1 MKAFQVRAPFEFGLA
16 QVAMPQ
22 VAPGEVKVD
31 VAYAGICG
39 SDMHIIHG
47 QNAFVRFPRVTGH
60 EFSGVVREV
69 GQSVEHLKVGDRVCI
84 DPVISCGTCYPCRIN
99 RPNVCTRLQVIGVHR
114 DGGFSEQVCV
124 PAENAHRLPDSMA
137 LSHAALVEPY
147 SIALNVLDRMQPHP
161 GNSLLIYGAG
171 VIGLTLVQM
180 ARALGLT
187 DITVTDVIDARLET
201 ARALGASRTLNGKAV
216 DVEATMRELTD
227 GEGVPLIVDS
237 ACIPALMPQM
247 VRLAS
252 PAGRI
257 GLLGFN
263 AVPSD
268 LVQLE
273 MIKKELTL
281 VGSRLNNRKFPRVI
295 ELIASGKLH
304 VQEMISHRVSFDE
317 MPAAIDLIENHPEQ
331 TRKVLVELSGAYQ

>member
-1 MKAFQVRAPFEFGLA
+1 MKAFQVKAPFEFGLA
-16 QVAMPQ
+16 QVERPQ

-69 GQSVEHLKVGDRVCI
+69 GECVENLKVGDRVCI
-84 DPVISCGTCYPCRIN
+84 DPVISCGSCYPCRIN

-124 PAENAHRLPDSMA
+124 PAGNAHRLPDSLS

-161 GNSLLIYGAG
+161 GDSLLIYGAG

-187 DITVTDVIDARLET
+187 DITVTDVIDTRLET
-201 ARALGASRTLNGKAV
+201 AMALGASRTLNGKDV
-216 DVEATMRELTD
+216 DVETTLRELTH
-227 GEGVPLIVDS
+227 GEGMPLIVDA

-295 ELIASGKLH
+295 ELIASGKLQ
-304 VQEMISHRVSFDE
+304 VQEMISHRVSFDD
-317 MPAAIDLIENHPEQ
+317 MPAAIGLIESHPEQ
-331 TRKVLVELSGAYQ
+331 TRKILVELSGAPQ

>member
-1 MKAFQVRAPFEFGLA
+1 MKAFQVTAPFEFGLA
-16 QVAMPQ
+16 QVATTQ
-22 VAPGEVKVD
+22 PGRSEVKVD

-39 SDMHIIHG
+39 SDLHIIHG
-47 QNAFVRFPRVTGH
+47 QNAFVKFPRVTGH
-60 EFSGVVREV
+60 EFSGVVSEV
-69 GQSVEHLKVGDRVCI
+69 GADVEHIKVGDRVCI

-124 PAENAHRLPDSMA
+124 PQSNVHRLPDSMS

-161 GNSLLIYGAG
+161 GDSLLIYGAG

-187 DITVTDVIDARLET
+187 DITVTDVIDERLANARS
-201 ARALGASRTLNGKAV
+201 LGATRTLNGKDV
-216 DVEATMRELTD
+216 DVEATMREVTG
-227 GEGVPLIVDS
+227 GEGVPLIVDA
-237 ACIPALMPQM
+237 ACIPALMPRM

-257 GLLGFN
+257 GLLGFSTT
-263 AVPSD
+263 PTD

-273 MIKKELTL
+273 MI
-281 VGSRLNNRKFPRVI
+281 
-295 ELIASGKLH
+295 
-304 VQEMISHRVSFDE
+304 SHRIQFDE
-317 MPAAIDLIENHPEQ
+317 MPAAIAMIENHPEQ
-331 TRKVLVELSGAYQ
+331 TRKVLVQVNSDHH